1 MGDLVNESVN
11 DTYDLSISEFRALT
25 IDQKDEETW
34 CDQQEAE
41 DPENDLLVTQLTIPD
56 KFRNSNHDIEGK

>member
-1 MGDLVNESVN
+1 MS
-11 DTYDLSISEFRALT
+11 DTYDFSISESIALA

-41 DPENDLLVTQLTIPD
+41 DPENDLLVT
-56 KFRNSNHDIEGK
+56 